1 MSNFAGSA
9 IDHMGIGVS
18 DISHAQAF
26 YELVLRPLGIT
37 LVMSGQADPSGSKPR
52 RLGFG
57 FEGKPFLWLHDA
69 PVPSQGVHIA
79 LIAGSREAVEAFHA
93 AGIAAGGQD
102 NGAPGLRPH
111 YHSSYYA
118 AYVLTPDGVNLEAV
132 CQVQSRT

>member
-1 MSNFAGSA
+1 MSNFAGST

-26 YELVLRPLGIT
+26 YESVLRPLGIT
-37 LVMSGQADPSGSKPR
+37 LVMSIQADPPGSKPR

-57 FEGKPFLWLHDA
+57 SEAKPFLWLHDA
-69 PVPSQGVHIA
+69 PGPSQGAHIA
-79 LIAGSREAVEAFHA
+79 LIAKSREAVDGFHA

-102 NGAPGLRPH
+102 NGAPGIRPH

-118 AYVLTPDGVNLEAV
+118 AYVSAPDGVNLEAV
-132 CQVQSRT
+132 CQVSS